1 MFFFWKIDPYHLYW
15 ILFYLNV
22 YEKKMI
28 SRHYIV
34 IPMKQTQPNGERVFE
49 NIWWTF
55 FKFVGNNGGVFFH
68 FIWMYFF
75 NGMKFTK
82 ENKSKRM
89 KKMKI
94 IIASKILQQL
104 IIRMWCFSFKFNG
117 SIPLIHLCQMQFKW
131 HQREKLL
138 FTFFLKKKWS
148 LFTLLMIR
156 TQPSVDRSH
165 ETRSIDCIVNND
177 KALGWPRIRWCR
189 NCPKQCN

>member
-1 MFFFWKIDPYHLYW
+1 MCTK
-15 ILFYLNV
+15 
-22 YEKKMI
+22 KKMI

-34 IPMKQTQPNGERVFE
+34 IPMKQTQPNGERVFK

-117 SIPLIHLCQMQFKW
+117 SIPLIHVCQMQFKW

-138 FTFFLKKKWS
+138 FTFFFKKKLIYITYDS
-148 LFTLLMIR
+148 NA
-156 TQPSVDRSH
+156 TQCWWITWD
-165 ETRSIDCIVNND
+165 SIDR
-177 KALGWPRIRWCR
+177 LYR
-189 NCPKQCN
+189 KQWQGTGLAAN